1 MTIPSSATQLLVM
14 LVLVIPGFVYQ
25 AVRIRIVGRKP
36 GDTDLATRV
45 LRAIVVSTLFA
56 LSYVFVVGPEITT
69 AAQAQAEVA
78 GHPRRSALLGFLAAF
93 AIPAFSAI
101 LLNRKQI
108 NLKFDRTLLLHPIK
122 TIRAEEWTRYDQSP
136 SSWDFAF
143 ERSSVGFVRVRMT
156 DGTWVAGYYGTT
168 SYASSHPDPR
178 NLYLETAYSVD
189 STGEIGDPIT
199 NSAGVVIDC
208 TNALLI
214 ELIKID
220 DVDDAEPED
229 DQSADSKDSE
239 GPPSPSDG
247 APLPRAAFSLP
258 RLRYPA

>member
-36 GDTDLATRV
+36 GDTDLPTRV
-45 LRAIVVSTLFA
+45 LRAIVVSTVFA
-56 LSYVFVVGPEITT
+56 LVYVFIVGPEITT
-69 AAQAQAEVA
+69 PAQAQADLA
-78 GHPRRSALLGFLAAF
+78 DHPRRLALLGFLAAF
-93 AIPAFSAI
+93 AIPALSAI

-108 NLKFDRTLLLHPIK
+108 DLKFNSTLFLHPIK

-143 ERSSVGFVRVRMT
+143 ERSGVGFVRVRMT
-156 DGTWVAGYYGTT
+156 DGTWVAGYYGAT

-189 STGEIGDPIT
+189 STGKIGDPIT
-199 NSAGVVIDC
+199 GSAGVVIDC

-214 ELIKID
+214 ELIKVE
-220 DVDDAEPED
+220 DVDEYEQSQQD
-229 DQSADSKDSE
+229 DQGDAGE
-239 GPPSPSDG
+239 GAPPPSDEV
-247 APLPRAAFSLP
+247 PLA
-258 RLRYPA
+258 